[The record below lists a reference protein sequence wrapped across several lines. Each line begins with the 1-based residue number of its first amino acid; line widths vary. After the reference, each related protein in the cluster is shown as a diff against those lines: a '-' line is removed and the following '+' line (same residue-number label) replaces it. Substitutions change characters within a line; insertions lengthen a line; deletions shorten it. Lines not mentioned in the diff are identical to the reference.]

1 MLNAHSYPITAL
13 NFSDDGKMLATYA
26 YGDSTLSIWLVS
38 FVLTALTSYSVYI
51 LLKKKISFDVTC
63 FGILISGLSYIQ

>member
-38 FVLTALTSYSVYI
+38 FYIVNYTVVMLMFIFQCTYNLASYEFVLPSI
-51 LLKKKISFDVTC
+51 K
-63 FGILISGLSYIQ
+63 